1 MEPNREINDLTR
13 RVIGAAIEVHRALGP
28 GYQESIYEE
37 ALAFEL
43 SRMGIDFERQSVF
56 SVTYKEHV
64 VGEGRIDFLVDSK
77 LVVELKAIEKLQ
89 PVHKAQVISY
99 LKATS
104 SQVGLLINFN
114 ESLLR
119 SGIQRIVYT
128 DPLRLG
134 ASAANLDENRTR
146 V

>member
-1 MEPNREINDLTR
+1 MEPSKEIDELAQK
-13 RVIGAAIEVHRALGP
+13 VIGAALEVHRALGP

-43 SRMGIDFERQSVF
+43 TRMGVDFERQRTFRVD
-56 SVTYKEHV
+56 YKGHI
-64 VGEGRIDFLVDSK
+64 VGEGRIDLLVDGK

-99 LKATS
+99 LMATAC
-104 SQVGLLINFN
+104 QIGLLINFN

-119 SGIQRIVYT
+119 SGIQRVIFSNESW
-128 DPLRLG
+128 RHG
-134 ASAANLDENRTR
+134 ALAANL
-146 V
+146 

>member
-1 MEPNREINDLTR
+1 MEPSKEIDELAQ
-13 RVIGAAIEVHRALGP
+13 RVIGAALEVHRALGP

-43 SRMGIDFERQSVF
+43 TQIGVDFERQRTFRVD
-56 SVTYKEHV
+56 YKGHV
-64 VGEGRIDFLVDSK
+64 VGEGRVDLLVDRK

-99 LKATS
+99 LKVTAC
-104 SQVGLLINFN
+104 QIGLLINFN

-119 SGIQRIVYT
+119 SGIQRIIFSNESWRHGV
-128 DPLRLG
+128 L
-134 ASAANLDENRTR
+134 AA
-146 V
+146 

>member
-1 MEPNREINDLTR
+1 
-13 RVIGAAIEVHRALGP
+13 
-28 GYQESIYEE
+28 
-37 ALAFEL
+37 L
-43 SRMGIDFERQSVF
+43 SRVGIDFERQSVF

-64 VGEGRIDFLVDSK
+64 VGEGRVDFLIASI
-77 LVVELKAIEKLQ
+77 LVLEIKAVERLQ

-104 SQVGLLINFN
+104 CQVGLLINFN

-128 DPLRLG
+128 NPLRLG
-134 ASAANLDENRTR
+134 AFAAN
-146 V
+146 

>member
-1 MEPNREINDLTR
+1 MEPSKEINDLTR
-13 RVIGAAIEVHRALGP
+13 RVIGAALEVHRALGP

-43 SRMGIDFERQSVF
+43 TRMGIHFERQSIF
-56 SVTYKEHV
+56 SVKYKGHV
-64 VGEGRIDFLVDSK
+64 VGEGRIDFLIEGR
-77 LVVELKAIEKLQ
+77 LVVELKAIEKMQ

-104 SQVGLLINFN
+104 CQLGLLLNFN

-128 DPLRLG
+128 DTWRLG
-134 ASAANLDENRTR
+134 ALAANS
-146 V
+146 

>member
-1 MEPNREINDLTR
+1 MEPTEEVNDLSR

-28 GYQESIYEE
+28 GYQEAVYEE

-43 SRMGIDFERQSVF
+43 TRMNIDFERQSVF
-56 SVTYKEHV
+56 RVNYKEHV
-64 VGEGRIDFLVDSK
+64 VGEGRIDFLIEDK

-104 SQVGLLINFN
+104 CQIGLLINFN
-114 ESLLR
+114 ETLLR
-119 SGIQRIVYT
+119 SGIQRIVYMN
-128 DPLRLG
+128 PWRHG
-134 ASAANLDENRTR
+134 ALAAN
-146 V
+146 

>member
-1 MEPNREINDLTR
+1 MEPSKEIDELAQK
-13 RVIGAAIEVHRALGP
+13 VIGAALEVHRALGP

-43 SRMGIDFERQSVF
+43 TRMGVDFERQRAFRVD
-56 SVTYKEHV
+56 YKGHV
-64 VGEGRIDFLVDSK
+64 VGEGRVDLFVDGK

-99 LKATS
+99 LKATTC
-104 SQVGLLINFN
+104 QVGLLINFN

-119 SGIQRIVYT
+119 SGIQRVIYSNESW
-128 DPLRLG
+128 RHG
-134 ASAANLDENRTR
+134 ALAANL
-146 V
+146 

>member
-1 MEPNREINDLTR
+1 MEPSREVDELAR
-13 RVIGAAIEVHRALGP
+13 AVIGAALEVHRAPGP
-28 GYQESIYEE
+28 GYQEAIYEE

-43 SRMGIDFERQSVF
+43 AQIGVEFERERVF
-56 SVTYKEHV
+56 RVNYKEHV
-64 VGEGRIDFLVDSK
+64 VGEGRIDFLVGGK

-104 SQVGLLINFN
+104 CQLGLLIDFN

-119 SGIQRIVYT
+119 SGVQRIVYT
-128 DPLRLG
+128 DDAWRHG
-134 ASAANLDENRTR
+134 ALAAN
-146 V
+146 